1 MSSSKHK
8 LHSSSIGTMA
18 PTVEMNR
25 GAKHTGRNK
34 QKGAQPKKRSK
45 NGILASES
53 ELKWKAVDIPD
64 TLGDFGGFYGLEEI
78 DGVDVKVIDGKVQFV
93 AHDESKLQSKEE
105 DLEGEEAD
113 TEFLGFK
120 DLDDYDEGELS
131 AASGASA
138 SENDDEV
145 SDELANDEEVEDV
158 ADKEQVEN
166 DTDKEQ
172 VENGADEDQVEDD
185 AGEDQVE
192 DDADDELQSNVFNA
206 DVDME
211 DVAVSDFPEWD
222 KLGPLSVTTLQ
233 GLSKLGFS
241 KPTDIQSRAIPVA
254 LKGEDIMGKAA
265 TGSGKTLAY
274 GIPILENMVRSKDQ
288 NKAVALIFTPTR
300 ELAQQVTKHL
310 QQIGELI
317 LKKSPY
323 SIMSLTGGLSIHK
336 QERLL
341 KYEGSARVI
350 VATPGR
356 FLELIE
362 KDESLVKRFSQI
374 DTLVLDEA
382 DRLLQDGHFDEFEKI
397 LKYLGN
403 SRKSTDKNQGWQ
415 TMIFSATFAMDLF
428 DKLSTTSWSKLK
440 KNKENADELEIVLQ
454 HLMTKIHFRSRPTII
469 DTNSEQRI
477 SSQIK
482 ESLIECGP
490 LERDLYCYYF
500 VTMYPG
506 TTLIFCNSIDSV
518 KKLNAYLNILNV
530 RSYQIHSSMTQ
541 KNRLRN
547 LERYQQQAIINTPLN
562 KSTVLIASDV
572 AARGLDIPN
581 IQHVIHYHLPRSADV
596 YVHRSGRT
604 ARAEKE
610 GVSVMICSPEESMG
624 PLRKLRKLLAI
635 KNGDFQ
641 KFSKKKKW
649 QKSVPLLPVETDIVA
664 QMRERSRIAS
674 EIADHDIVSSSLKK
688 DDNWLKKAADEL
700 EIDLSSDEED
710 KDVILAKNKNK
721 KMNKTISKERLGSLK
736 AELNYILAKPLRTDL
751 RKRYLTGG
759 LVNLADNLVK
769 KRGHET
775 IIGHE
780 RVDALEQL
788 KSKKRK

>member
-1 MSSSKHK
+1 MVPPVKMARNGKRKASSRKK
-8 LHSSSIGTMA
+8 SSVIKKTKKDDIVVGASDLNWK
-18 PTVEMNR
+18 TVE
-25 GAKHTGRNK
+25 
-34 QKGAQPKKRSK
+34 
-45 NGILASES
+45 
-53 ELKWKAVDIPD
+53 VPD

-78 DGVDVKVIDGKVQFV
+78 DGVDVKVIDGKVQFI

-105 DLEGEEAD
+105 ESDAGDAD
-113 TEFLGFK
+113 SELVEFK
-120 DLDDYDEGELS
+120 NLDDFDEGELS
-131 AASGASA
+131 GASTSDENEEGSDEDEVKSEKDDEASDDDEEA
-138 SENDDEV
+138 SEKD
-145 SDELANDEEVEDV
+145 EDV
-158 ADKEQVEN
+158 
-166 DTDKEQ
+166 
-172 VENGADEDQVEDD
+172 
-185 AGEDQVE
+185 GE
-192 DDADDELQSNVFNA
+192 DELQSQVFNA
-206 DVDME
+206 DLDIE
-211 DVAVSDFPEWD
+211 DVDVADFPEWN
-222 KLGPLSVTTLQ
+222 KLGKLSVTILQ
-233 GLSKLGFS
+233 GLTKLGFS
-241 KPTDIQSRAIPVA
+241 KPTDIQTKAIPEA
-254 LKGEDIMGKAA
+254 MKGEDIMGKAA

-274 GIPILENMVRSKDQ
+274 GIPILEKMLNNKDQ
-288 NKAVALIFTPTR
+288 SKAVALIFTPTR

-323 SIMSLTGGLSIHK
+323 AIMSLTGGLSIQK

-341 KYEGSARVI
+341 KYDGSARVV

-356 FLELIE
+356 LLELIE
-362 KDESLVKRFSQI
+362 KNESLVKRFAKI

-403 SRKSTDKNQGWQ
+403 SRKNTDRKEGWQ

-428 DKLSTTSWSKLK
+428 NKLSTTSWSKFK
-440 KNKENADELEIVLQ
+440 KGTENASEMEIVLQ
-454 HLMTKIHFRSRPTII
+454 HLMTKIHFKSKPVII
-469 DTNSEQRI
+469 DTDSEQRV
-477 SSQIK
+477 SSRIK

-518 KKLNAYLNILNV
+518 KKLTAYLNNLKV
-530 RSYQIHSSMTQ
+530 PSFQIHSSMTQ

-547 LERYQQQAIINTPLN
+547 LEKYQQQAKKNSVLN

-581 IQHVIHYHLPRSADV
+581 IQHVIHYHLPRTADV
-596 YVHRSGRT
+596 YIHRSGRT
-604 ARAEKE
+604 ARAENE
-610 GVSVMICSPEESMG
+610 GVSVMICSPGESMG

-635 KNGDFQ
+635 KNGETDQ
-641 KFSKKKKW
+641 QTKKKKW
-649 QKSVPLLPVETDIVA
+649 QKTVPLLPIETDIVT
-664 QMRERSRIAS
+664 QMRDRSRIAS
-674 EIADHDIVSSSLKK
+674 EVADHDIVSNSLKK
-688 DDNWLKKAADEL
+688 DDSWLKKAADEL

-721 KMNKTISKERLGSLK
+721 KLNKTISKERLRSLK
-736 AELNYILAKPLRTDL
+736 AELNELLKMPLRTDL

-775 IIGHE
+775 IIGHDK
-780 RVDALEQL
+780 VNALDQL
-788 KSKKRK
+788 KSKKKKQK